1 MLQVDQDFIGVF
13 ATATDSTLLISPDI
27 IKRDIEDLKEELDI
41 KNTYIGNIG
50 STSTI
55 GALTTGNSIGLLVPR
70 EISDNTIKKMEQ
82 SINLNILKI
91 QSKLNAVGN
100 LVLVNDDAA
109 LVTPRFSEKT
119 IKNIEETLGV
129 KAHKGT
135 IAGLNT
141 VGSVAIATNKGILV
155 HPEATEDEIKK
166 LEQIFGVK
174 AFTGT
179 INYGSPFIGNS
190 ILANS
195 TGYVVGKTTTG
206 PELGRIEEALAYS

>member
-13 ATATDSTLLISPDI
+13 ATATDSSLIISPDI
-27 IKRDIEDLKEELDI
+27 IKGDIDTLKDELDI
-41 KNTYIGNIG
+41 QNTYIGNVG
-50 STSTI
+50 KSSTI
-55 GALTTGNSIGLLVPR
+55 GALTTGNSIGILVPR
-70 EISDNTIKKMEQ
+70 EISDNTIKKIKE
-82 SINLNILKI
+82 SININILKI

-100 LVLVNDDAA
+100 LVLVNDNAA

-119 IKNIEETLGV
+119 IKNIEETLSV

-141 VGSVAIATNKGILV
+141 VGSVAIATNKGVLV
-155 HPEATEDEIKK
+155 HPEATEEEIKM
-166 LEQIFGVK
+166 LEEIFNVK
-174 AFTGT
+174 IFTGT
-179 INYGSPFIGNS
+179 VNYGSPFIGNG

-195 TGYVVGKTTTG
+195 NGYIVGKKTTG